1 MFEVGKYEHGVIDLA
16 VTYNA
21 GDLEVA
27 KAEVDALG
35 FQKQMGR
42 EPWRAVSSIRWI
54 TRVPRILLSPW
65 LWWEQVSGPPAL

>member
-42 EPWRAVSSIRWI
+42 EPWRAVSSIRW
-54 TRVPRILLSPW
+54 
-65 LWWEQVSGPPAL
+65 EQVSDPPAP